1 MFPGML
7 HAKFHNSRCISL
19 SPFPRNDQNTAL
31 LWPKYG
37 PHMVL
42 EIGSSWILIILPR
55 DVPCQIL
62 HCLVYPLAPL
72 PSNGQNI
79 THNNFF
85 KNPFDEN
92 RKVYSIVC
100 DTPRCSKNMRNHT
113 LDYGMIIQLEG
124 ENIDI

>member
-1 MFPGML
+1 M
-7 HAKFHNSRCISL
+7 
-19 SPFPRNDQNTAL
+19 
-31 LWPKYG
+31 
-37 PHMVL
+37 
-42 EIGSSWILIILPR
+42 LIIVPR
-55 DVPCQIL
+55 DVQCQIS

-72 PSNGQNI
+72 PRNGQNI

>member
-1 MFPGML
+1 M
-7 HAKFHNSRCISL
+7 K
-19 SPFPRNDQNTAL
+19 
-31 LWPKYG
+31 
-37 PHMVL
+37 
-42 EIGSSWILIILPR
+42 
-55 DVPCQIL
+55 
-62 HCLVYPLAPL
+62 VYK
-72 PSNGQNI
+72 

-113 LDYGMIIQLEG
+113 LDYGMIIKLEG